1 MNKLRLARLMVL
13 LCASSAISLVQAQ
26 TVEQLVEQTLLDA
39 LADVYETGSYT
50 VTALPVSAAV
60 KQKPCVA
67 LTAQVRSKQLYGRV
81 PVHVRCSAPTPWSLY
96 ATAQVEVQTP
106 VIVVQRGIARGERI
120 TAEAIALEQRPINQL
135 RSQTISA
142 AKDALG
148 KVARRS
154 LSAGQVLTLNQLS
167 VPMAVEKGE
176 RVHIVAHSGRVQI
189 QAYGTALASGAIGD
203 QIRVQ
208 NDMSERIIQP
218 WIVAP
223 GRVSTVPPRH

>member
-1 MNKLRLARLMVL
+1 M
-13 LCASSAISLVQAQ
+13 SAVQA
-26 TVEQLVEQTLLDA
+26 ESIEALVEQTLEKA
-39 LADVYETGSYT
+39 LAETYQAGSYT
-50 VTALPVSAAV
+50 VTALPVNATV
-60 KQKPCVA
+60 KQKPCTQ
-67 LTAQVRSKQLYGRV
+67 LSAQIRSQQLYGRV

-96 ATAQVEVQTP
+96 ATAEVEVQTS
-106 VIVVQRGIARGERI
+106 VIVLQRGVARGEPI
-120 TAEAIALEQRPINQL
+120 TAEAVVLEQRPVHQL
-135 RSQTISA
+135 RAQTVV
-142 AKDALG
+142 KVDDALG

-154 LSAGQVLTLNQLS
+154 LAAGQVLTLNQLS

-176 RVHIVAHSGRVQI
+176 RVHILAHSGRVQI

-223 GRVSTVPPRH
+223 GKVSTVPPRH